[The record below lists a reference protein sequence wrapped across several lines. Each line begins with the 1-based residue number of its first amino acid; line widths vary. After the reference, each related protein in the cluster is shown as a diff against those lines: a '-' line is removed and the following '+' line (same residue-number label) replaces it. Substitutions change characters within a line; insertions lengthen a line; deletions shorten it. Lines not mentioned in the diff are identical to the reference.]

1 MDAIFSTLKEKYKV
15 RFFLLPDYF
24 LKALSFKKEIK
35 TKLSPY
41 FDIDPDMVLDLDEQW
56 NSFED
61 YKVDVSSKYKKRIRK
76 VYNKSKDLVVKKI
89 EKKDIKSIG
98 IIGPN
103 AEKAQIKKDRDAVE
117 RKRKGR
123 RSTILTGPLGIQ
135 EDQEDATNTLLG
147 KN

>member
-1 MDAIFSTLKEKYKV
+1 MGSIFRPPSPPP
-15 RFFLLPDYF
+15 LPPVQ
-24 LKALSFKKEIK
+24 APPPAPSSEI
-35 TKLSPY
+35 S
-41 FDIDPDMVLDLDEQW
+41 D
-56 NSFED
+56 
-61 YKVDVSSKYKKRIRK
+61 
-76 VYNKSKDLVVKKI
+76 
-89 EKKDIKSIG
+89 
-98 IIGPN
+98 